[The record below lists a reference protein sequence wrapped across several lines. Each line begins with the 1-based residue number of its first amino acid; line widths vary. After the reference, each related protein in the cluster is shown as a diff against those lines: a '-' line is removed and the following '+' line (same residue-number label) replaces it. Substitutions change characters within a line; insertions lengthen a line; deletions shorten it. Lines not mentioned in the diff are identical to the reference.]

1 MTWAYRKNKVQG
13 VVNQL
18 SNLNITK
25 PPGPNGF
32 SPKILENIRTSI
44 NHPNVTL
51 FTLHFKTNK
60 YYSKENWHISHL
72 YVKTGVTLRIH
83 HTKNQLHSYAL
94 YAKYWKKFF
103 LKPCTIIWRTTNS
116 PILNPIRIWTLGF
129 YINKGTQLCKFKI
142 L

>member
-83 HTKNQLHSYAL
+83 QTKDQSHTICTFCKILEKILFKTLYNYMKDHKLSYFKSNQ
-94 YAKYWKKFF
+94 
-103 LKPCTIIWRTTNS
+103 N
-116 PILNPIRIWTLGF
+116 LNPWFLH
-129 YINKGTQLCKFKI
+129 
-142 L
+142 